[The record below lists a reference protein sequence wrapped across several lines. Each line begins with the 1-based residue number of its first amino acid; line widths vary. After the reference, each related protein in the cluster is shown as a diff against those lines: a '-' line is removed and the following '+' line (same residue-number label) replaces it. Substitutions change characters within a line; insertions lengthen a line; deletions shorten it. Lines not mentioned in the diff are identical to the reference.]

1 MISRRAAM
9 IGGAVGVTILAAR
22 QTNLLDILRP
32 KTKFAFTELDDP
44 AGFRSLS
51 GGAISL
57 GGVPLFGLDD
67 AKPQG
72 LKIAEFQIDQN
83 ICNAL
88 FNTSTGTAIPLAYFY
103 DYQCPICR
111 TLSPNLRKL
120 DGVEITW
127 HDLAGLGPASET
139 AALAAIAARKQGGF
153 DAFHDRLMRAT
164 FQPNEGYIR
173 SLSDG
178 IGLDTPRLITDMKQ
192 PETMAQLWTS
202 RALANRFGMIGTPGI
217 VLGHTAVLGNIDNP
231 SLRDLLTLEQNEP
244 TRTCT

>member
-1 MISRRAAM
+1 MISRRAAI
-9 IGGAVGVTILAAR
+9 IGGAIGVTILAAR
-22 QTNLLDILRP
+22 QSNLLNILRP

-72 LKIAEFQIDQN
+72 LQFAERSIDQN
-83 ICNAL
+83 LCSAL
-88 FNTSTGTAIPLAYFY
+88 FSATTPTTTPLAYFY
-103 DYQCPICR
+103 DYQCPICK
-111 TLSPNLRKL
+111 TLSPNLRSLK
-120 DGVEITW
+120 GVTITW

-153 DAFHDRLMRAT
+153 DAFHDRLMRAN

-173 SLSDG
+173 ALSAS
-178 IGLDTPRLITDMKQ
+178 IGLDTPRLIADMQ
-192 PETMAQLWTS
+192 HPDTITQLWTS

-217 VLGHTAVLGNIDNP
+217 VLGHTAVLGNIDNAA
-231 SLRDLLTLEQNEP
+231 LNDLLQLEQDEP
-244 TRTCT
+244 VLPCA